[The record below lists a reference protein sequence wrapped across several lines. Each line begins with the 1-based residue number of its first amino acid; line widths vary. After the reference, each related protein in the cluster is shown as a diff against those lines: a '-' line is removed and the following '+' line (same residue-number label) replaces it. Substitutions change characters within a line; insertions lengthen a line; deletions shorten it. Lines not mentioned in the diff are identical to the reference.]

1 MRRLDDTSTA
11 FCSPDARRGSCR
23 LLEKRSAR
31 AENKGKQEHSRRSSS
46 KESSPPLL
54 LLLSSP
60 PPSSSADHR
69 AIGFALP
76 LSPANRTL
84 LFPNATSTPRRD
96 VHVFH
101 RELLSLLHGLW
112 LRARERRERERE
124 RSESNLERG
133 RRERVLRRVIFEEVR
148 QNSFF
153 RRQRKGGGAEIKK
166 TPSEIP
172 SLFSLPLSSSQLASF
187 FPLLPPALCSP
198 PEDAGSLS
206 SSRTNW
212 NESRNC
218 CSSSSSHGRAATTAG
233 RRKKRLAASRSG
245 GVEASSLRLR
255 NPWALPP

>member
-1 MRRLDDTSTA
+1 MQGGARVGSSKRGRQERRTKGSRSIRGVRAAKSRRRRCCCCCRRRRRRRLPTIAQSV
-11 FCSPDARRGSCR
+11 SPC
-23 LLEKRSAR
+23 L
-31 AENKGKQEHSRRSSS
+31 SRRQIERSCFPT
-46 KESSPPLL
+46 PPALRGETYTYFIGSFF
-54 LLLSSP
+54 LSSMA
-60 PPSSSADHR
+60 S
-69 AIGFALP
+69 GFA
-76 LSPANRTL
+76 
-84 LFPNATSTPRRD
+84 
-96 VHVFH
+96 
-101 RELLSLLHGLW
+101 RESD
-112 LRARERRERERE
+112 ERERE

-245 GVEASSLRLR
+245 GVESSSLRLR